1 MERPGSPGSVVVVGA
16 GQAGAWVV
24 STLRDEGYDGRLV
37 LLGDEPEAPYE
48 RPPLSKDF
56 LAGTRDAAS
65 CAVKP
70 EGFYAER
77 SIDLR
82 LGCRVRS
89 IDRARKEVVAAG
101 GETFAYDSLVLATGA
116 RPRLLPVPG
125 AELPGVC
132 YLRTMADSAALRE
145 RLRQGL
151 RVCLIGGGYIGLEI
165 ASTAT
170 ALGCQ
175 ATVVEALPEVL
186 ARTMP
191 AELSRVI
198 VGRHR
203 ARGVAVETAFKTA
216 EIVESGGALSVVSQ
230 DGRAVAAELVVIGIG
245 ILPNV
250 ELAEA
255 AGLDCDN
262 GIPVDA
268 FGRSSDPA
276 IYAAGDVTC
285 HHNPLLGRSIRLESW
300 QNAQNQ
306 GIAVA
311 RAILGNGAPYA
322 EVPWFWSD
330 QFDMN
335 IQAVGAAEAWDAV
348 VIRGD
353 PEGDSFAVFCL
364 SEGVLVSAYAVNAP
378 RDLRFARQM
387 IAKGARP
394 RPEHLADPAVA
405 LKTLARAE
413 ARAESSS

>member
-1 MERPGSPGSVVVVGA
+1 MERPGSPGSIVVVGA
-16 GQAGAWVV
+16 GQAGAWVA

-37 LLGDEPEAPYE
+37 LLGDEREAPYE

-70 EGFYAER
+70 EGSYAER

-82 LGCRVRS
+82 LGCCVRA
-89 IDRARKEVVAAG
+89 IDRARKEVVAG

-198 VGRHR
+198 VARHR
-203 ARGVAVETAFKTA
+203 ARGVTVETAFKTT
-216 EIVESGGALSVVSQ
+216 EIVESGGALSVASQ
-230 DGRAVAAELVVIGIG
+230 DGRAVAADLVVIGIG

-255 AGLDCDN
+255 AGLDCGN
-262 GIPVDA
+262 GILVDA
-268 FGRSSDPA
+268 LGRSSDPA

-311 RAILGNGAPYA
+311 RSILGNGAPYA

-335 IQAVGAAEAWDAV
+335 IQAVGAAETWDAV
-348 VIRGD
+348 VMRGN

-364 SEGVLVSAYAVNAP
+364 SEGVLVSAYTVNAP
-378 RDLRFARQM
+378 RDVRFARQM
-387 IAKGARP
+387 IARRAQP
-394 RPEHLADPAVA
+394 CPEQLADPAVA

-413 ARAESSS
+413 SNA

>member
-1 MERPGSPGSVVVVGA
+1 MERPDSPSSPGSIVVVGA
-16 GQAGAWVV
+16 GQAGAWVA

-37 LLGDEPEAPYE
+37 LLGDEPESPYE

-82 LGCRVRS
+82 LGCRVRA
-89 IDRARKEVVAAG
+89 IDRARKAVVAAD
-101 GETFAYDSLVLATGA
+101 GETFAYDALVLATGA

-125 AELPGVC
+125 ADLPGVC

-145 RLRQGL
+145 RLRPGL
-151 RVCLIGGGYIGLEI
+151 RICLIGGGYIGLEI
-165 ASTAT
+165 AATAT

-191 AELSRVI
+191 AELSRVV

-203 ARGVAVETAFKTA
+203 ARGVTVETAFKTS
-216 EIVESGGALSVVSQ
+216 EIVESGGALSVISQ
-230 DGRAVAAELVVIGIG
+230 DGRAVAADLVVIGIG

-262 GIPVDA
+262 GILVDA

-306 GIAVA
+306 GIAIA

-335 IQAVGAAEAWDAV
+335 IQAVGAAETWDAV
-348 VIRGD
+348 VMRGD
-353 PEGDSFAVFCL
+353 PEGNSFAVFCL

-378 RDLRFARQM
+378 RDVRFARQM
-387 IAKGARP
+387 IAKGAQP
-394 RPEHLADPAVA
+394 CPEQLADPAVA
-405 LKTLARAE
+405 LKML
-413 ARAESSS
+413 ARAESSA